1 MKKIYQYKFRAKKIE
16 KTTPNENLEKSLNLW
31 KKYYKA
37 MRHRNIIR
45 KRGYY
50 SNIGIN
56 SKPAKLYKRYL
67 DSVYGE
73 ER

>member
-1 MKKIYQYKFRAKKIE
+1 MKKIYQHKFRTKKIE

-50 SNIGIN
+50 HNTGPT
-56 SKPAKLYKRYL
+56 SKHAQLYKRYL
-67 DSVYGE
+67 DSAYGE
-73 ER
+73 